1 MSVSPENHLVAGN
14 GNGQVQQSSEEA
26 VDLMMNVGNSFN
38 GTDDKPSK
46 KDQLPNI
53 SNQESLNAQ

>member
-1 MSVSPENHLVAGN
+1 MAGN

-53 SNQESLNAQ
+53 SNQE